1 MTFTEPSTDK
11 DTIVDFFTSFIQNLG
26 TIAGIVLDFLKAF
39 GVAG

>member
-1 MTFTEPSTDK
+1 MD
-11 DTIVDFFTSFIQNLG
+11 IFTSVIQNLG

>member
-1 MTFTEPSTDK
+1 MD
-11 DTIVDFFTSFIQNLG
+11 IFTSIVQNLG

>member
-1 MTFTEPSTDK
+1 MD
-11 DTIVDFFTSFIQNLG
+11 IFTSIAQNLG

>member
-1 MTFTEPSTDK
+1 MD
-11 DTIVDFFTSFIQNLG
+11 IFTSIVEKLG